1 MKLHVLCF
9 KVEFYNTPQTHFKV
23 VTPRLIFA
31 CVMRVY
37 TLRMRVG
44 INERN
49 SKNSVVVACRY

>member
-1 MKLHVLCF
+1 MGG
-9 KVEFYNTPQTHFKV
+9 
-23 VTPRLIFA
+23 

-37 TLRMRVG
+37 TLRMRAG